1 MQIAETVARLAAS
14 PMAGVMSP
22 IFRFGVYRW
31 IYRDERLASKLYAWL
46 FGISIPLFTW
56 LWAFP
61 NTFEGHNHDP
71 IWIRLPLAVLLVLA
85 IVGMFFLLVGMWW
98 YWAKLDASGKW
109 AKRFWFAVLLFG
121 LWFGAAA
128 YYVCVY
134 LPQIVRG
141 DAARAVQTSSEFEE
155 STSAKRSRRVLLW
168 VLAVWCWVIVTLV
181 AGMTLVPSVMARIP
195 HFEYIR
201 GVVPVALIV
210 TVAYALW
217 VLYARG
223 VRR

>member
-1 MQIAETVARLAAS
+1 MSAIFQFRTARC
-14 PMAGVMSP
+14 
-22 IFRFGVYRW
+22 
-31 IYRDERLASKLYAWL
+31 IYRDERLASKLYAWF
-46 FGISIPLFTW
+46 FGISIPLLSW

-61 NTFEGHNHDP
+61 NAIVGHSHDP
-71 IWIRLPLAVLLVLA
+71 LWIRLPLAGLLVSA
-85 IVGMFFLLVGMWW
+85 IVGMFFVWVGMWW
-98 YWAKLDASGKW
+98 YWARLDASGKW
-109 AKRFWFAVLLFG
+109 AKRFWFVVLLFG
-121 LWFGAAA
+121 FWFGAAA

-134 LPQIVRG
+134 LPQVVRG

-168 VLAVWCWVIVTLV
+168 VLAGWYCAIVTFV
-181 AGMTLVPSVMARIP
+181 AGMTLVPSVVARIP
-195 HFEYIR
+195 HFECIR

>member
-1 MQIAETVARLAAS
+1 
-14 PMAGVMSP
+14 MSP
-22 IFRFGVYRW
+22 IFQFRISRW
-31 IYRDERLASKLYAWL
+31 VYRDERLASKLYAWL
-46 FGISIPLFTW
+46 FGVSIPLFSW

-61 NTFEGHNHDP
+61 NAFEGYNHDP
-71 IWIRLPLAVLLVLA
+71 LWIRLSLAVLLVLA

-109 AKRFWFAVLLFG
+109 AKRFWFVVLLFG
-121 LWFGAAA
+121 FWFGAAA

-141 DAARAVQTSSEFEE
+141 DTARGVRTSSEFEE
-155 STSAKRSRRVLLW
+155 STGAKRSRRVLLW
-168 VLAVWCWVIVTLV
+168 VFAAWWCAIVAFVV
-181 AGMTLVPSVMARIP
+181 AMTMAPTMVARIP
-195 HFEYIR
+195 HFEYLR

-223 VRR
+223 TRK

>member
-1 MQIAETVARLAAS
+1 
-14 PMAGVMSP
+14 MSA
-22 IFRFGVYRW
+22 IFQFRTARW
-31 IYRDERLASKLYAWL
+31 IYRDERLASKLYVWL
-46 FGISIPLFTW
+46 FGICIVLASWLF
-56 LWAFP
+56 AFP
-61 NTFEGHNHDP
+61 NAIEGHSHDP
-71 IWIRLPLAVLLVLA
+71 LWIRLPLAVLLVSA
-85 IVGMFFLLVGMWW
+85 IVGMFFVWVGMWW
-98 YWAKLDASGKW
+98 YWARLDASGKW

-121 LWFGAAA
+121 FWFGAAA

-141 DAARAVQTSSEFEE
+141 DAARAVQTSSEFE
-155 STSAKRSRRVLLW
+155 
-168 VLAVWCWVIVTLV
+168 VWCCAIVTLV
-181 AGMTLVPSVMARIP
+181 AGMTLVPALVARIP